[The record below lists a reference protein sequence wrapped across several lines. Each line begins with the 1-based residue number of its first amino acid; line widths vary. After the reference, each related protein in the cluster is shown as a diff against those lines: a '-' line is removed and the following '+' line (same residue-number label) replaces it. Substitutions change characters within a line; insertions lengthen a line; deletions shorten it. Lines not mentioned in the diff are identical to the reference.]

1 MLEKNVK
8 IAEIDAETGFENFT
22 ITIAEDRAKHR
33 MITSD
38 AAARSSVEQSL
49 RP

>member
-8 IAEIDAETGFENFT
+8 IAEIDAETGFENF
-22 ITIAEDRAKHR
+22 IAEARAKYR
-33 MITSD
+33 MIMSD